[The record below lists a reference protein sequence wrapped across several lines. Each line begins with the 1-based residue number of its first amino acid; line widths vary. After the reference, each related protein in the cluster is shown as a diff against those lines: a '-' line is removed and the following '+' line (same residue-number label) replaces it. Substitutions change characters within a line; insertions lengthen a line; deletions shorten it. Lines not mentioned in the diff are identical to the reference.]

1 MAPKS
6 TPKNVPKETKETKQP
21 KAKKADA
28 KKVEA
33 KPEVVTEQVEAPTEV
48 SQAPEQPELSFES
61 ILADFAKAKELN
73 IQANRIIVAA
83 MNNLK
88 KMSKKVNIKK
98 KREKNPNSAPSGFAR
113 PGPISSDLSKFLGK
127 KEGEE
132 VARTFVTR
140 YMSVYIK
147 DNELQNPERKRE
159 IRLDDKLA
167 KLFGKK
173 TGSTIE
179 YFEIQRLLKGHY
191 IKATPVA
198 A

>member
-1 MAPKS
+1 MAPIK
-6 TPKNVPKETKETKQP
+6 TTRKNAPKETKG
-21 KAKKADA
+21 KKVDD

-33 KPEVVTEQVEAPTEV
+33 KPEVEPVVEQVEANEV
-48 SQAPEQPELSFES
+48 PQAPEQPELSFES

-73 IQANRIIVAA
+73 IQANRIIVVA

-113 PGPISSDLSKFLGK
+113 PGPISSELSKFLGK